1 MGDLVRKS
9 AIEPYLAHKVQPL
22 NFHLVRSPPRS
33 AGFGGLFPPGV
44 RDMSGN
50 HGHLSHLSTS
60 GAAVSPWRTCPPPD
74 RGRGRG
80 PSEASSAQR
89 DEDNDGRGRKE
100 RSNWS
105 SARGNW
111 RPRHP
116 CALSRAY
123 VGTIIAANRA
133 AFVRAAG
140 PGGRAHPRARA
151 GGRCPSIAS
160 SSEAR
165 TKIAMEGAGR
175 SRRRLEFRKGRCLNE
190 DN

>member
-1 MGDLVRKS
+1 MELRVGDLVRKS

-33 AGFGGLFPPGV
+33 AGFGGLFPPEGARGSESASFGPLFSPGV
-44 RDMSGN
+44 REMSGNRGHLLQKRPFLREVSGN

-60 GAAVSPWRTCPPPD
+60 GAAVSPWRP
-74 RGRGRG
+74 
-80 PSEASSAQR
+80 
-89 DEDNDGRGRKE
+89 
-100 RSNWS
+100 
-105 SARGNW
+105 
-111 RPRHP
+111 
-116 CALSRAY
+116 LSRAY